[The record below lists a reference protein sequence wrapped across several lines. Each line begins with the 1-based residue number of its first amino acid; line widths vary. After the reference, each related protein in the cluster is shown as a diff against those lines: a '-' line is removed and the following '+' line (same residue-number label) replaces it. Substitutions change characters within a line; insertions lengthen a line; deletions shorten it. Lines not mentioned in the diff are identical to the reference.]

1 MKNIKNSKK
10 TVLVGLCCVIVG
22 ILMSIGKSLYKYH
35 AKEAISSSNLT
46 EEFLHSLKQSSTD
59 YIIFTIGHCDCS
71 ICKDISNDLVNRKL
85 NALCYYF
92 DVTKHAH
99 NQLLS
104 QALCTKYFPTTY
116 ILDNRMNLMGIVLGN
131 RDREKKI
138 LKTCFTRTNH
148 ARIKIEDVG
157 EEQVMQLLSYSLHAL
172 FCGIKKEVDSLEKYA
187 RKSLEKGDYFFNNY
201 LMFRVFTKKQD
212 QDSIRK
218 YREKT
223 LQYAKYGNRILYKD
237 LIDSL
242 NMR

>member
-1 MKNIKNSKK
+1 MKSIKIGKR
-10 TVLVGLCCVIVG
+10 TVLIGLGCMMVG
-22 ILMSIGKSLYKYH
+22 ILLSIGKSLYKH
-35 AKEAISSSNLT
+35 HTKEAISSSSLT
-46 EEFLHSLKQSSTD
+46 EEFLQTLQKSSTD
-59 YIIFTIGHCDCS
+59 YIIFTIGHSDCS
-71 ICKDISNDLVNRKL
+71 ICKDISNELVNRKL

-92 DVTKHAH
+92 DVTKHPN

-116 ILDNRMNLMGIVLGN
+116 ILDNRMNLVGIVLGN

-138 LKTCFTRTNH
+138 LETCSTKTNH
-148 ARIKIEDVG
+148 ASIKIEEV
-157 EEQVMQLLSYSLHAL
+157 ENNHLIQLLSYSLHAL
-172 FCGIKKEVDSLEKYA
+172 FYEVKKEEDNLEKYA

-212 QDSIRK
+212 QDSIQK

-242 NMR
+242 NIR